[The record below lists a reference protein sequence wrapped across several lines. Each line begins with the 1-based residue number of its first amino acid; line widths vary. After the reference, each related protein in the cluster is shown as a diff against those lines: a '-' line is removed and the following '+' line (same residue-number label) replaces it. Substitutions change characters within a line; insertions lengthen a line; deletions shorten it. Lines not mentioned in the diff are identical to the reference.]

1 MTDCRLLSLIVVSM
15 FVALSAWGQN
25 PVVNPTFDTDVTGW
39 TGTSNTVS
47 AWSALDANSSATSG
61 SAVVTNVSTT
71 TNDAKGVRQCIDGI
85 TQGTVYRVY
94 ADSLLPSGQTETG
107 HSSLLFQWFDSPGCF
122 GTQLGLAVS
131 PGTGGATFDTWSQ
144 DELTAEAPSGV
155 QSVRIRL
162 SVWKNEDSGS
172 FDAHFDNVLMV
183 QPIFEDDFESGDT
196 SLWDDEFP

>member
-1 MTDCRLLSLIVVSM
+1 MANQQKLNVLIVDREEEAQLQLKQLLSEQGYGVTCLSEPLRAPEEIRQNRFQLIV
-15 FVALSAWGQN
+15 
-25 PVVNPTFDTDVTGW
+25 
-39 TGTSNTVS
+39 
-47 AWSALDANSSATSG
+47 LD
-61 SAVVTNVSTT
+61 
-71 TNDAKGVRQCIDGI
+71 
-85 TQGTVYRVY
+85 
-94 ADSLLPSGQTETG
+94 
-107 HSSLLFQWFDSPGCF
+107 
-122 GTQLGLAVS
+122 VS